1 MGVPRPGCPGGNLSR
16 GEPCSFLRGA
26 YAEGESLAKPL
37 GHVRDE
43 DGARASS
50 SRYEEDA
57 VTGTVTPQ
65 PGLREGEAGEADRQ
79 RRGPWQRRKG
89 DRGPGT
95 GRVSPPGGAGTRRL
109 RLCPLPAGLPPPTTP
124 LPQSAVNTKRFPSAF
139 PALHCAWGGRSEVG
153 AGTSPR
159 RGGLLRPGGARYLQS
174 ALISNSPG
182 AHASF
187 FRQKHRAARG
197 SA

>member
-50 SRYEEDA
+50 SRCEEDA
-57 VTGTVTPQ
+57 VTGSVTPQ
-65 PGLREGEAGEADRQ
+65 PGLREGEAGAGGGQAEEGALAEEE
-79 RRGPWQRRKG
+79 G
-89 DRGPGT
+89 GPGT
-95 GRVSPPGGAGTRRL
+95 GRVSPPGGAGARGL

-139 PALHCAWGGRSEVG
+139 PALRCAWGGRSEVG

-174 ALISNSPG
+174 ALVSNPPPP
-182 AHASF
+182 
-187 FRQKHRAARG
+187 RG
-197 SA
+197 SRVFF